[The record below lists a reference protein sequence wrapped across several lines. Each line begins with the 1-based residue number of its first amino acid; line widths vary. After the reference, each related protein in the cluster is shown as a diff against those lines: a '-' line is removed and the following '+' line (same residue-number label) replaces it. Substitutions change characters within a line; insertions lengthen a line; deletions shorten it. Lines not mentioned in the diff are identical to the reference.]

1 MIRLAWRN
9 LLRNRARTALTVGG
23 IGFSVLLVSFAMSLQ
38 SGSYEIMIDSAT
50 GYFTGHGQISH
61 RKFVDQPRLE
71 HTVTNASNLQAR
83 LAQIDGL
90 RVFPRAQAFAV
101 VSLAGGVSEDSSA
114 VDPQT
119 GDLQNCDPQNYDPQN
134 ESSSEKSLGGMV
146 IGVDFS
152 AERNYLDV
160 YENVVAGKVP
170 TEPGQALIGSAM
182 ARNLGAQIDD
192 ELIVLGSGKQG
203 AVAAAIFVIAGIVET
218 GQVELDRSLVL
229 APFAELADALYLEDE
244 AHMLVL
250 MVDDLSKLTATASSV
265 AELLP
270 EALTVQTWQQLMP
283 MIEQSIE
290 LDRAGAVLF
299 YSLLLILVAFAVV
312 NTFVMVLFERT
323 REFGLFMALGMR
335 PGQVIAQVQFEALLL
350 SLLGV
355 ALGLLFAYPL
365 ITYLTGV
372 GIPLDQMGGEEAIRQ
387 MQMGSMERIFPKISW
402 SSVTTAPLV
411 MIVGTQLAALVSTV
425 RVRGIHPVTAL
436 RTE

>member
-1 MIRLAWRN
+1 VIRLAWRN

-50 GYFTGHGQISH
+50 GYFTSHGQISH

-119 GDLQNCDPQNYDPQN
+119 GDLQNCEPQNYDPQN

-250 MVDDLSKLTATASSV
+250 MVDDLSELTATASSV

>member
-1 MIRLAWRN
+1 
-9 LLRNRARTALTVGG
+9 
-23 IGFSVLLVSFAMSLQ
+23 MSLQ

-50 GYFTGHGQISH
+50 RYFTGHGQISN
-61 RKFVDQPRLE
+61 RDFVDQPRLE
-71 HTVTNASNLQAR
+71 HTVVNAAALQAR
-83 LAQIDGL
+83 LAEIDGL
-90 RVFPRAQAFAV
+90 TVFPRVQAFAV
-101 VSLAGGVSEDSSA
+101 VSLADGGA
-114 VDPQT
+114 VDSQS
-119 GDLQNCDPQNYDPQN
+119 N
-134 ESSSEKSLGGMV
+134 EPSSEKSLGAMV
-146 IGVDFS
+146 IGVDFY
-152 AERNYLDV
+152 AERNHLDV
-160 YENVVAGKVP
+160 YDNVVEGKIP
-170 TEPGQALIGSAM
+170 AEPGGALIGSAM
-182 ARNLGAQIDD
+182 ARNLGAGVGD

-203 AVAAAIFVIAGIVET
+203 AVAAAIFLIAGVVET
-218 GQVELDRSLVL
+218 GRAELDRTLVL

-250 MVDDLSKLTATASSV
+250 MVDDLSTLDAIASNF
-265 AELLP
+265 EDRLP
-270 EALTVQTWQQLMP
+270 QQLMVQTWQQLMP

-290 LDRAGAVLF
+290 LDRAGAALF

-355 ALGLLFAYPL
+355 VLGLVLAYPL

-387 MQMGSMERIFPKISW
+387 MQMGSIERIYPKISL
-402 SSVTTAPLV
+402 SSATTAPLV

-436 RTE
+436 RAE

>member
-61 RKFVDQPRLE
+61 RDFVDQPRLE
-71 HTVTNASNLQAR
+71 HTVTNASNLQAQ

-114 VDPQT
+114 VDQKSNAPHS
-119 GDLQNCDPQNYDPQN
+119 YDSQS

-182 ARNLGAQIDD
+182 ARNLGAQIGD

-250 MVDDLSKLTATASSV
+250 MVDDLSELTATASSV

>member
-61 RKFVDQPRLE
+61 RDFVDQPRLE
-71 HTVTNASNLQAR
+71 HTVTNASNLQAQ

-114 VDPQT
+114 VDPQS
-119 GDLQNCDPQNYDPQN
+119 DAPQSYDPQS

-170 TEPGQALIGSAM
+170 AEPGQALIGSAM
-182 ARNLGAQIDD
+182 ARNLGAQIGD

-229 APFAELADALYLEDE
+229 APFDELADALDLEDE

-250 MVDDLSKLTATASSV
+250 MVDDLSELTATASSV
-265 AELLP
+265 ADLLP

>member
-61 RKFVDQPRLE
+61 RDFVDQPRLE

-114 VDPQT
+114 VDPQS
-119 GDLQNCDPQNYDPQN
+119 NAPHSYDSQS

-182 ARNLGAQIDD
+182 ARNLGAQIGD

-203 AVAAAIFVIAGIVET
+203 ALAAAIFVIAGIVET

-250 MVDDLSKLTATASSV
+250 MVDDLSELTATASSV
-265 AELLP
+265 ADLLP

>member
-50 GYFTGHGQISH
+50 GYFTSHGQISH

-119 GDLQNCDPQNYDPQN
+119 GDLQNCEPQNYDPQN

-250 MVDDLSKLTATASSV
+250 MVDDLSELTATASSV
-265 AELLP
+265 ADLLP

>member
-9 LLRNRARTALTVGG
+9 LLRNRARTFLTVGG

-50 GYFTGHGQISH
+50 RYFTGHGQISN
-61 RKFVDQPRLE
+61 RDFVDQPRLE
-71 HTVTNASNLQAR
+71 HTVVNAAALQAR
-83 LAQIDGL
+83 LAEIDGL
-90 RVFPRAQAFAV
+90 AVFPRVQAFAV
-101 VSLAGGVSEDSSA
+101 VSLADGGA
-114 VDPQT
+114 VDSQS
-119 GDLQNCDPQNYDPQN
+119 N
-134 ESSSEKSLGGMV
+134 EPPSEKSLGAMV
-146 IGVDFS
+146 IGVDFY
-152 AERNYLDV
+152 AERNHLDV
-160 YENVVAGKVP
+160 YDNVVEGKIP
-170 TEPGQALIGSAM
+170 AEPGGALIGSAM
-182 ARNLGAQIDD
+182 ARNLGAGVGD

-203 AVAAAIFVIAGIVET
+203 AVAAAIFLIAGVVET
-218 GQVELDRSLVL
+218 GQAELDRTLVL

-250 MVDDLSKLTATASSV
+250 MVDDLSTLDAIASNF
-265 AELLP
+265 EDRLP
-270 EALTVQTWQQLMP
+270 QQLMVQTWQQLMP

-290 LDRAGAVLF
+290 LDRAGAALF

-355 ALGLLFAYPL
+355 VLGLVLAYPL

-387 MQMGSMERIFPKISW
+387 MQMGSIERIYPKISL
-402 SSVTTAPLV
+402 SSATTAPLV

-436 RTE
+436 RAE

>member
-1 MIRLAWRN
+1 
-9 LLRNRARTALTVGG
+9 
-23 IGFSVLLVSFAMSLQ
+23 
-38 SGSYEIMIDSAT
+38 
-50 GYFTGHGQISH
+50 
-61 RKFVDQPRLE
+61 
-71 HTVTNASNLQAR
+71 
-83 LAQIDGL
+83 
-90 RVFPRAQAFAV
+90 
-101 VSLAGGVSEDSSA
+101 
-114 VDPQT
+114 
-119 GDLQNCDPQNYDPQN
+119 
-134 ESSSEKSLGGMV
+134 MV

-182 ARNLGAQIDD
+182 ARNLGAQIGD

-250 MVDDLSKLTATASSV
+250 MVDDLSELTATASSV

-411 MIVGTQLAALVSTV
+411 MIIGTQLAALVSTV

>member
-61 RKFVDQPRLE
+61 RDFVDQPRVE

-114 VDPQT
+114 VDPQS
-119 GDLQNCDPQNYDPQN
+119 NAPQS

-182 ARNLGAQIDD
+182 ARNLGAQIGD
-192 ELIVLGSGKQG
+192 ELILLGSGKQG

-265 AELLP
+265 ADLLP

-411 MIVGTQLAALVSTV
+411 MIIGTQLAALVSTV

>member
-61 RKFVDQPRLE
+61 RDFVDQPRLE

-114 VDPQT
+114 ADPQT
-119 GDLQNCDPQNYDPQN
+119 GDLQNYDPQS
-134 ESSSEKSLGGMV
+134 EPSSEKSLGGMV

-152 AERNYLDV
+152 AERSYLDV

-182 ARNLGAQIDD
+182 ARNLGAQIGD

-218 GQVELDRSLVL
+218 GQVELDRSLLL

-250 MVDDLSKLTATASSV
+250 MVDDLSELTATASSV

>member
-61 RKFVDQPRLE
+61 RDFVDQPRLE

-114 VDPQT
+114 VDPQS
-119 GDLQNCDPQNYDPQN
+119 DAPQSYDPQS

-146 IGVDFS
+146 IGVNFS

-182 ARNLGAQIDD
+182 ARNLGAQIGD

-250 MVDDLSKLTATASSV
+250 MVDDLSELTATASSV

-270 EALTVQTWQQLMP
+270 GALTVQTWQQLMP

-312 NTFVMVLFERT
+312 NTFVIVLFERT

-335 PGQVIAQVQFEALLL
+335 PGQVIAQMQFEALLL

-436 RTE
+436 RAE

>member
-61 RKFVDQPRLE
+61 RDFVDQPRLE

-114 VDPQT
+114 ADPQT
-119 GDLQNCDPQNYDPQN
+119 GDLQNYDPQS
-134 ESSSEKSLGGMV
+134 EPSSEKSLGGMV
-146 IGVDFS
+146 IGVNFS

-182 ARNLGAQIDD
+182 ARNLGAQIGD

-250 MVDDLSKLTATASSV
+250 MVDDLSELTATASSV

>member
-1 MIRLAWRN
+1 VIRLAWRN

-114 VDPQT
+114 VDPQS
-119 GDLQNCDPQNYDPQN
+119 DAPQSYDPQS

-182 ARNLGAQIDD
+182 ARNLGAQIGD

-229 APFAELADALYLEDE
+229 APFDELADALDLEDE

-250 MVDDLSKLTATASSV
+250 MVDDLSELTATASSV
-265 AELLP
+265 ADLLP

-411 MIVGTQLAALVSTV
+411 MIIGTQLAALVSTV

>member
-114 VDPQT
+114 VDPQS
-119 GDLQNCDPQNYDPQN
+119 DAPQSYDPQS

-182 ARNLGAQIDD
+182 ARNLGAQIGD

-229 APFAELADALYLEDE
+229 APFDELADALYLKDE

-250 MVDDLSKLTATASSV
+250 MVDDLSELTATASSV
-265 AELLP
+265 ADLLP

-436 RTE
+436 RAE

>member
-1 MIRLAWRN
+1 VIRLAWRN
-9 LLRNRARTALTVGG
+9 LLRNRARTFLTVGG

-50 GYFTGHGQISH
+50 RYFTGHGQISN
-61 RKFVDQPRLE
+61 RDFVDQPRLE
-71 HTVTNASNLQAR
+71 HTVVNAAALQAR
-83 LAQIDGL
+83 LAEIDGL
-90 RVFPRAQAFAV
+90 AVFPRVQAFAV
-101 VSLAGGVSEDSSA
+101 VSLADGGA
-114 VDPQT
+114 VDSQS
-119 GDLQNCDPQNYDPQN
+119 N
-134 ESSSEKSLGGMV
+134 EPPSEKSLGAMV
-146 IGVDFS
+146 IGVDFY
-152 AERNYLDV
+152 AERNHLDV
-160 YENVVAGKVP
+160 YDNVVEGKIP
-170 TEPGQALIGSAM
+170 AEPGGALIGSAM
-182 ARNLGAQIDD
+182 ARNLGAGVGD

-203 AVAAAIFVIAGIVET
+203 AVAAAIFLIAGVVET
-218 GQVELDRSLVL
+218 GQAELDRTLVL

-250 MVDDLSKLTATASSV
+250 MVDDLSTLDAIASNF
-265 AELLP
+265 EDRLP
-270 EALTVQTWQQLMP
+270 QQLMVQTWQQLMP

-290 LDRAGAVLF
+290 LDRAGAALF

-355 ALGLLFAYPL
+355 VLGLVLAYPL

-387 MQMGSMERIFPKISW
+387 MQMGSIEHIYPKISL
-402 SSVTTAPLV
+402 SSATTAPLV

-436 RTE
+436 RAE

>member
-1 MIRLAWRN
+1 VIRLAWRN

-114 VDPQT
+114 VDPQS
-119 GDLQNCDPQNYDPQN
+119 DAPQSYDPQS

-170 TEPGQALIGSAM
+170 AEPGQALIGSAM

-229 APFAELADALYLEDE
+229 APFDELADALYLKDE

-250 MVDDLSKLTATASSV
+250 MVDDLSELTATASSV
-265 AELLP
+265 ADLLP

-436 RTE
+436 RAE

>member
-61 RKFVDQPRLE
+61 RDFVDQPRLE

-114 VDPQT
+114 ADPQT
-119 GDLQNCDPQNYDPQN
+119 GGLQNYDPQS

-146 IGVDFS
+146 IGVNFS

-182 ARNLGAQIDD
+182 ARNLGAQIGD

-250 MVDDLSKLTATASSV
+250 MVDDLSELTATASSV

>member
-9 LLRNRARTALTVGG
+9 LLRNRARTFLTVGG

-50 GYFTGHGQISH
+50 RYFTGHGQISN
-61 RKFVDQPRLE
+61 RDFVDQPRLE
-71 HTVTNASNLQAR
+71 HTVVNAAALQAR
-83 LAQIDGL
+83 LAEIDGL
-90 RVFPRAQAFAV
+90 TVFPRVQAFAV
-101 VSLAGGVSEDSSA
+101 VSLAEGGA
-114 VDPQT
+114 VDSQS
-119 GDLQNCDPQNYDPQN
+119 N
-134 ESSSEKSLGGMV
+134 EPPSEKSLGAMV
-146 IGVDFS
+146 IGVDFY
-152 AERNYLDV
+152 AERNHLDV
-160 YENVVAGKVP
+160 YDNVVEGKIP
-170 TEPGQALIGSAM
+170 AEPGGALIGSAM
-182 ARNLGAQIDD
+182 ARNLGAGVGD

-203 AVAAAIFVIAGIVET
+203 AVAAAIFLIAGVVET
-218 GQVELDRSLVL
+218 GQAELDRTLVL

-250 MVDDLSKLTATASSV
+250 MVDDLSTLDAIASNF
-265 AELLP
+265 EDRLP
-270 EALTVQTWQQLMP
+270 QQLMVQTWQQLMP

-290 LDRAGAVLF
+290 LDRAGAALF

-355 ALGLLFAYPL
+355 VLGLVLAYPL

-387 MQMGSMERIFPKISW
+387 MQMGSIERIYPKISL
-402 SSVTTAPLV
+402 SSATTAPLV

-436 RTE
+436 RAE

>member
-9 LLRNRARTALTVGG
+9 LLRNRARTTLTVGG
-23 IGFSVLLVSFAMSLQ
+23 IGFAVLLVSFAMSLQ

-50 GYFTGHGQISH
+50 RYFTGHGQISH
-61 RKFVDQPRLE
+61 RDFVDQPRLE
-71 HTVTNASNLQAR
+71 HTITPASELQAR
-83 LAQIDGL
+83 LAEVDG
-90 RVFPRAQAFAV
+90 VTIMPRTQVFAV
-101 VSLAGGVSEDSSA
+101 VSLASNGLDRYPADGSLN
-114 VDPQT
+114 
-119 GDLQNCDPQNYDPQN
+119 GDAP
-134 ESSSEKSLGGMV
+134 SEKSLGGMV
-146 IGVDFS
+146 LGVDFD
-152 AERNYLDV
+152 AERNHLDI
-160 YENVVAGKVP
+160 YDNVVTGVIP
-170 TEPGQALIGSAM
+170 REPGQGLIGSAM
-182 ARNLGAQIDD
+182 ARNLGARVGD

-218 GQVELDRSLVL
+218 GQAELDRSLVL
-229 APFAELADALYLEDE
+229 VPFIELADALYLQDE

-250 MVDDLSKLTATASSV
+250 MVDDLSRLEAVASTLSD
-265 AELLP
+265 LLP
-270 EALTVQTWQQLMP
+270 EQLTLQTWQQLMP

-299 YSLLLILVAFAVV
+299 YGLLLILVAFAVV

-355 ALGLLFAYPL
+355 ALGLLLAYPL

-387 MQMGSMERIFPKISW
+387 MQMGSIERIFPRISW
-402 SSVTTAPLV
+402 SSATTAPVV
-411 MIVGTQLAALVSTV
+411 MILGTQLAALVSTL
-425 RVRGIHPVTAL
+425 RVRGLHPVTAL

>member
-61 RKFVDQPRLE
+61 RDFVDQPRLE

-114 VDPQT
+114 ADPQT
-119 GDLQNCDPQNYDPQN
+119 GDLQNYDPQS

-146 IGVDFS
+146 IGVNFS

-182 ARNLGAQIDD
+182 ARNLGAQIGD

-250 MVDDLSKLTATASSV
+250 MVDDLSELTATASSV
-265 AELLP
+265 ADLLP

>member
-1 MIRLAWRN
+1 VIRFAWRN

-50 GYFTGHGQISH
+50 RYFTGHGQISH
-61 RKFVDQPRLE
+61 REFVDQPRLG

-90 RVFPRAQAFAV
+90 RAFPRAQAFAV

-114 VDPQT
+114 ADPQSNAP
-119 GDLQNCDPQNYDPQN
+119 QSFDPQND
-134 ESSSEKSLGGMV
+134 SSSEKSLGGMV

-160 YENVVAGKVP
+160 YDNVVAGKVP
-170 TEPGQALIGSAM
+170 AEPGQALIGSAM
-182 ARNLGAQIDD
+182 ARNLDARVGD

-250 MVDDLSKLTATASSV
+250 MVDDLSELTATASSV
-265 AELLP
+265 ADLLP
-270 EALTVQTWQQLMP
+270 DVLTVQTWQQLMP

-355 ALGLLFAYPL
+355 ALGLLLAYPL